1 MMSKK
6 FIKIMCI
13 ILAALMALSAV
24 AVLTQVFAV
33 SPVINPNTGVEDIKP
48 AYLITGIV
56 LCLVIIALCIVLP
69 KLKKKENKE

>member
-6 FIKIMCI
+6 FIKVMCI

-33 SPVINPNTGVEDIKP
+33 SAVPDTGVDDINPAFLAIG
-48 AYLITGIV
+48 AA
-56 LCLVIIALCIVLP
+56 LCLLIIVMCIVLP
-69 KLKKKENKE
+69 KLTKKNSGKK

>member
-13 ILAALMALSAV
+13 VLAALMALSAV

-33 SPVINPNTGVEDIKP
+33 SAVPDTGVDDIKP
-48 AYLITGIV
+48 AYLVIGAV
-56 LCLVIIALCIVLP
+56 LCLVIIIICIVLP
-69 KLKKKENKE
+69 KLRKKDSTD